1 MCGMCPA
8 DLRGENMLMTSF
20 TRIAAIILALLLI
33 QPAAFAETKY
43 VATTADNVDISTD
56 DLTSLLLPLTQSQLA
71 VEAAAWQAVLQR
83 KVAEIS
89 KLEVQNRNANASA
102 GLIGEVG
109 TQLMDGVSSVL
120 PAVVGGSES
129 GEGTANASDS
139 ETAVAPAQPD
149 AAEKPQ
155 GKDLSSAIALMR
167 LEQGG
172 INKRFAIVLDALE
185 GKGGDVKEQRLYL
198 AAVSGIKLNVEDTSA
213 AFLALKEWLK
223 SKDGGLLLLVNV
235 LQFIAVVA
243 LVIFASHMLG
253 KLTDRLIAKRPTSLL
268 LENFIRVGVRR
279 VVMAIGILAA
289 LPIIGIN
296 VGPVLALIGA
306 AGLVIGL
313 ALQGTL
319 SNFASGVLILVYRPY
334 DMHDAISVAG
344 VSGVVSNMNLLYTT
358 IKTFDNQLI
367 TIPNNN
373 VWNDTIINI
382 TGSHER
388 RVDLVFGISYKDDF
402 SKAQDILRAIL
413 AQHPKVLETPAPNIR
428 LHELA
433 DSSVNLICR
442 PWAKTEDYWD
452 VYWDVMEAVKREFD
466 KQGISIPFPQS
477 DVHLYAATALPE
489 GQGKPA

>member
-1 MCGMCPA
+1 M
-8 DLRGENMLMTSF
+8 DSKNLMTTF
-20 TRIAAIILALLLI
+20 ARLAALSLALLLM

-43 VATTADNVDISTD
+43 VATTASNVDISTD
-56 DLTSLLLPLTQSQLA
+56 DLTSLLMPLTQAELVA
-71 VEAAAWQAVLQR
+71 EAAAWQDVLQR

-89 KLEVQNRNANASA
+89 KLEVQNRNASAST
-102 GLIGEVG
+102 GLIGDVG
-109 TQLMDGVSSVL
+109 TQLMDSVGAVL
-120 PAVVGGSES
+120 PAVVGGSEIGGAEDS
-129 GEGTANASDS
+129 AKSDNADTAA
-139 ETAVAPAQPD
+139 APALPD
-149 AAEKPQ
+149 AVEKPQ
-155 GKDLSSAIALMR
+155 GKDLNSVIALMR

-172 INKRFAIVLDALE
+172 INKRFGIVLDALE
-185 GKGGDVKEQRLYL
+185 SKGGDVKEQRLYL
-198 AAVSGIKLNVEDTSA
+198 AAVSGIKLNVDDTSA
-213 AFLALKEWLK
+213 MLLAAREWLK
-223 SKDGGLLLLVNV
+223 SKDGGQLLLINL
-235 LQFIAVVA
+235 LQFLVVVVA
-243 LVIFASHMLG
+243 VLVLSRLLG
-253 KLTDRLIAKRPTSLL
+253 NLADRLVARGPTSLL

-279 VVMAIGILAA
+279 GVIAIGILAA
-289 LPIIGIN
+289 LPIIGID

-373 VWNDTIINI
+373 VWNDTITNI

-402 SKAQDILRAIL
+402 GKAQDILRAIL
-413 AQHPKVLETPAPNIR
+413 AQHPKVLETPAPVIR

-466 KQGISIPFPQS
+466 KQGISIPFPQC
-477 DVHLYAATALPE
+477 DVHLYGATQLPE
-489 GQGKPA
+489 EKA